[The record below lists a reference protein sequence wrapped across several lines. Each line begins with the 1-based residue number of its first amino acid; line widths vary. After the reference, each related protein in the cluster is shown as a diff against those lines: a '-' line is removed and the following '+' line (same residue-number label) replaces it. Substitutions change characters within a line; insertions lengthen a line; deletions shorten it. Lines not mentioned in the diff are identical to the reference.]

1 MPTIHVP
8 GLFKYYLEDQTEIRL
23 TGWTVGEVLQA
34 LVGEFPKIQ
43 PHIFDGNSQLRRHIN
58 LFVNNENIR
67 DLNGLDTQVSE
78 SDIIKI
84 VPAVTGG

>member
-8 GLFKYYLEDQTEIRL
+8 GQFKYYLENQTKIHL
-23 TGWTVGEVLQA
+23 MGWTVSEVLQT

-43 PHIFDGNSQLRRHIN
+43 PHIFDGNGQLRRHIN
-58 LFVNNENIR
+58 VFVNSDSIR

-84 VPAVTGG
+84 VPSVTGG